1 MKASRIHAFGG
12 ADALSCEEVP
22 TPTIRDNE
30 VLVRNRAAGVNPID
44 WKTCS
49 GGGAAAFIGKLPFI
63 PGWEF
68 AGTVE
73 MVGAGVEDY
82 QIGDRVFG
90 FIRFPEAAGCY
101 AEYVAAPVAQIAHKP
116 DELSFSQAG
125 GLGLA
130 GLTAW
135 QALHDKGQ
143 LQAGQKVLVLA
154 AAGGVGHLAVQLA
167 KAAGAE
173 VIGSAS
179 AANHEYLRGLG
190 CDRLIDYKT
199 QDLASEV
206 QDADLVIDGIGGEVG
221 ISALSCLKP
230 GGRLVTLPSVTA
242 DAVIRAAE
250 ADGKQALG
258 IRVEPNGQQLAELAR
273 LCAEGK
279 LQLTLAG
286 ELPLSEARQA
296 HQQSAGGHVR
306 GKLVLTI
313 EES

>member
-1 MKASRIHAFGG
+1 MQASRIHAFGG
-12 ADALSCEEVP
+12 TDALTFEEVP
-22 TPTIRDNE
+22 TPIIGDHE

-68 AGTVE
+68 AGVIE
-73 MVGAGVEDY
+73 MVGAKVASFAP
-82 QIGDRVFG
+82 GDEVFG

-101 AEYVAAPVAQIAHKP
+101 AEYVAAPVAQIARKP
-116 DELSFSQAG
+116 ETLSFSEAA

-143 LQAGQKVLVLA
+143 LKAGEKVLILA

-179 AANHEYLRGLG
+179 AENHDYLRGLG

-199 QDLASEV
+199 QDLATEV
-206 QDADLVIDGIGGEVG
+206 QDADLVIDGIGGDVG
-221 ISALSCLKP
+221 IAALSCLRE

-250 ADGKQALG
+250 GENKQVLG
-258 IRVEPNGQQLAELAR
+258 IRVEPNGTQLAELAR
-273 LCAEGK
+273 LCSEGK

-286 ELPLSEARQA
+286 EVPLENAREA
-296 HQQSAGGHVR
+296 HQQSATGHVR

-313 EES
+313 GEG

>member
-12 ADALSCEEVP
+12 PDALTFEEVP
-22 TPTIRDNE
+22 IPTIGDTE

-68 AGTVE
+68 AGVVE
-73 MVGAGVEDY
+73 LVGAGV
-82 QIGDRVFG
+82 QGFAPGDEVFG

-101 AEYVAAPVAQIAHKP
+101 AEYVAAPEAQIARKP
-116 DELSFSQAG
+116 EQLSFSQAA

-143 LQAGQKVLVLA
+143 LKAGEKVVILA

-179 AANHEYLRGLG
+179 AANHDYLRKLG
-190 CDRLIDYKT
+190 CDRLIDYNT
-199 QDLASEV
+199 QDLATEV
-206 QDADLVIDGIGGEVG
+206 QDADLVIDGIGGDVG
-221 ISALSCLKP
+221 ISALSCLKE

-242 DAVIRAAE
+242 DSVIRAAE

-258 IRVEPNGQQLAELAR
+258 IRVEPNGQQLGELAK

-286 ELPLSEARQA
+286 EVPLAEAKDA
-296 HQQSAGGHVR
+296 HQQSASGHIR

-313 EES
+313 

>member
-1 MKASRIHAFGG
+1 MKAIRIHAFGG
-12 ADALSCEEVP
+12 TDALTFEEVP
-22 TPTIRDNE
+22 TPTIRDDE

-68 AGTVE
+68 AGVVE
-73 MVGAGVEDY
+73 LVGAKVGDY
-82 QIGDRVFG
+82 QPGDEVFG
-90 FIRFPEAAGCY
+90 FIRFPEAAGAY
-101 AEYVAAPVAQIAHKP
+101 AEYVAAPAAQIARKP
-116 DELSFSQAG
+116 AGLSFSEAA

-143 LQAGQKVLVLA
+143 LQSGQKVLVLA

-173 VIGSAS
+173 VVGSAS
-179 AANHEYLRGLG
+179 AGNHEYLRGLG
-190 CDRLIDYKT
+190 CDRLIDYRT

-206 QDADLVIDGIGGEVG
+206 RDADLVIDGVGGEIG
-221 ISALSCLKP
+221 IAALSCLKP

-250 ADGKQALG
+250 AEGRQALG
-258 IRVEPNGQQLAELAR
+258 IRVEPNGRQLAELAR
-273 LCAEGK
+273 LCQDGK

>member
-12 ADALSCEEVP
+12 PDALTCEEVP
-22 TPTIRDNE
+22 TPVIGDHE
-30 VLVRNRAAGVNPID
+30 VLVRNRAAGINPID

-68 AGTVE
+68 AGIIE
-73 MVGAGVEDY
+73 MVGTKVESFAP
-82 QIGDRVFG
+82 GDEVFG

-101 AEYVAAPVAQIAHKP
+101 AEYVAAPVAQIARKP
-116 DELSFSQAG
+116 SSLSFSEAA

-143 LQAGQKVLVLA
+143 LQAGETVLVLA

-167 KAAGAE
+167 RAAGAE

-179 AANHEYLRGLG
+179 ATNHDYLRSLG
-190 CDRLIDYKT
+190 CSRLIDYHT
-199 QDLASEV
+199 QDLATEV
-206 QDADLVIDGIGGEVG
+206 QGADLVIDGIGGEVG
-221 ISALSCLKP
+221 ISALSCLKE

-250 ADGKQALG
+250 GEGKQALG

-273 LCAEGK
+273 LCSDGQLK
-279 LQLTLAG
+279 LTLAG
-286 ELPLSEARQA
+286 EVPLENAREA

-313 EES
+313 